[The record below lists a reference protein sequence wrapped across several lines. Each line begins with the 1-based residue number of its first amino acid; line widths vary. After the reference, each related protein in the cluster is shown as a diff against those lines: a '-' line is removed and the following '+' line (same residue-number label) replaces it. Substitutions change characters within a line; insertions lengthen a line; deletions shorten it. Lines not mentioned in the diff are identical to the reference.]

1 MDINIFSSTQ
11 EQKEK
16 NSKVNERECHI
27 FILTRAILPLSLH
40 YKQKL
45 RNKNKNYMTL
55 VQQILQ
61 KKKKNRIW
69 PRFKISRLHCTYI
82 LYSHQCNKIK
92 ILCGTSSRCFNT
104 SISKKL
110 FIFPVLLTF

>member
-16 NSKVNERECHI
+16 NSEVNGRECHI

-61 KKKKNRIW
+61 KKKKIEYGHALKYLGFIAHIFYTAINA
-69 PRFKISRLHCTYI
+69 
-82 LYSHQCNKIK
+82 IK
-92 ILCGTSSRCFNT
+92 
-104 SISKKL
+104 
-110 FIFPVLLTF
+110 